1 MIAPVRASKVIGS
14 CAFQVARPLL
24 DAECRVFRPVSDF
37 ALTHIITTYLEAQP
51 PSQKNEGLKREH
63 LLPGCNTIRVCAQ
76 LD

>member
-1 MIAPVRASKVIGS
+1 MLRVPASFGF
-14 CAFQVARPLL
+14 C
-24 DAECRVFRPVSDF
+24 
-37 ALTHIITTYLEAQP
+37 ALTHIITTDLEAQP